1 MSASTSSAI
10 LDITELAADGPVRL
24 PTSRQLYGRWE
35 RQQWSVADV
44 GVSRDTQ
51 EWRVLRPFYRKEL
64 LNALAELEVG
74 EVCVTETL
82 SSLVESAPTTDHRI
96 YLCTQLADEARH
108 VRFFQSYLTEAV
120 GMDVESSEG
129 QHALDETTDYAQV
142 FAPRLRRATDR
153 ARESADEGPWHA
165 AVVLY
170 HLITEGVLAAT
181 ALRTTR
187 EVVRTLA
194 LPALSE
200 GLTNVI
206 RDESRHVSFGLA
218 AVREGV
224 RSGWGLTIWQAYAAG
239 IDLAAWVLIGPRRH
253 NPAPVIRQAL
263 LYRVAQLE
271 NQVAI
276 ARDRLLRQ
284 LRLIG
289 LEDRQADADSRWTA
303 ACEAALNAYRGH
315 WNTDHPLRALA
326 GNQTRPPARSQL

>member
-1 MSASTSSAI
+1 MRANSNSAI
-10 LDITELAADGPVRL
+10 LDITEPTADDPVRL
-24 PTSRQLYGRWE
+24 STSRELYGRWE

-44 GVSRDTQ
+44 GISRDTQ
-51 EWRVLRPFYRKEL
+51 EWGTLRPFYRKEL
-64 LNALAELEVG
+64 LDALTELEVG

-142 FAPRLRRATDR
+142 FAPRLRRATGE
-153 ARESADEGPWHA
+153 ARESPDEEAWYS

-206 RDESRHVSFGLA
+206 RDESRHVSFGIA

-224 RSGWGLTIWQAYAAG
+224 QNGYGNSIWKAYSAG

-253 NPAPVIRQAL
+253 SPVPAI
-263 LYRVAQLE
+263 RVALRYRAAQFE
-271 NQVAI
+271 NHVSI
-276 ARDRLLRQ
+276 ARDRVLRQ
-284 LRLIG
+284 LRQIG
-289 LEDRQADADSRWTA
+289 LEGKQADADSQWTA
-303 ACEAALNAYRGH
+303 ACETALDAYH
-315 WNTDHPLRALA
+315 DQWNMHHPLRALA
-326 GNQTRPPARSQL
+326 C

>member
-1 MSASTSSAI
+1 MSVSRSSAI
-10 LDITELAADGPVRL
+10 LDITEPAADGPVRL

-35 RQQWSVADV
+35 RQQWSVAEV
-44 GVSRDTQ
+44 GVTRDTQ
-51 EWRVLRPFYRKEL
+51 EWAALRPFYRKEL
-64 LNALAELEVG
+64 LSALAELEVG

-129 QHALDETTDYAQV
+129 QHALDATTDYAQV
-142 FAPRLRRATDR
+142 FAPRLQQATDQ
-153 ARESADEGPWHA
+153 ARESAEEGAWYS

-187 EVVRTLA
+187 EVVRTLK
-194 LPALSE
+194 LPALGE

-224 RSGWGLTIWQAYAAG
+224 QNGYGDTIWLAYAAG
-239 IDLAAWVLIGPRRH
+239 MDLAAWVLIGPRRH
-253 NPAPVIRQAL
+253 NPVPVISQARR
-263 LYRVAQLE
+263 YRVAQLE
-271 NQVAI
+271 NHVTI
-276 ARDRLLRQ
+276 ARDRVLRQ
-284 LRLIG
+284 LRIIG
-289 LEDRQADADSRWTA
+289 LEGRQPDADSQWTA
-303 ACEAALNAYRGH
+303 ACETALDAYHDH
-315 WNTDHPLRALA
+315 WNTDHPLRVSA
-326 GNQTRPPARSQL
+326 TSQGANREY